1 MAHDSYYWSPSE
13 IDKEYYPS
21 EMNAFK
27 QAVIESNPV
36 AKRQECFRILLE
48 SDNPIAKG
56 FALDQ
61 FYFHEF
67 QAKKSEDNPF
77 HKYLSEVLV
86 EARTQLQQP
95 PVVSNVSFLDE
106 VVGANYASAFLVL
119 SVVGTAS
126 DLDSIEPI
134 LNSSSDLNVIY
145 TGCLAAIHCLSTTI
159 NVYPTQVFP
168 EVISALKKY
177 IFKDFTVKYKQ
188 HGEEALSEMDARSS
202 IHPEVREQIED
213 RFRYYYWNPLDLIDP
228 LLGQAY
234 ILLVYSSKTEVLLS
248 CYHKLLTSDEPAAIG
263 IALDQ
268 YSYSQKQD
276 TDNPYALYTSETLES
291 ARSQLQQ
298 SPIVCITADGK
309 TIVGANFASALL
321 VMECLG
327 EPEDVTL
334 IKNILSNS
342 SDSVVIIAACDALR
356 SIFRGQPVAY
366 EEQLFETFSRIMFD
380 ESLPISTK
388 YAILNAIG
396 LDLKPET
403 QMEEWL
409 FSIIYSLLPI
419 EIRVKAALA
428 LHHNFTQHEGFYEE
442 FCDRHREEIKAEE
455 SLLATVEKET
465 EVTTQATPPP
475 TDIRSLIITKK
486 QAELNEIET
495 SIAKID
501 TQIFRLNQ
509 RISNLSGRNFNPVT
523 YERSQELKEEKKEL
537 IAQKKQLESEKASLE
552 SSMKLYQPS
561 DT

>member
-1 MAHDSYYWSPSE
+1 MPSGSYYWFPGYSDPELSRDE
-13 IDKEYYPS
+13 KKALGYVVIRLNSGENPQPYY
-21 EMNAFK
+21 
-27 QAVIESNPV
+27 
-36 AKRQECFRILLE
+36 RILLTNE
-48 SDNPIAKG
+48 NIKLKG
-56 FALDQ
+56 FALDR
-61 FYFHEF
+61 FYFHEST
-67 QAKKSEDNPF
+67 AEKLEDNPLRQ
-77 HKYLSEVLV
+77 YIPEILA
-86 EARTQLQQP
+86 EARAQLQQP
-95 PVVSNVSFLDE
+95 PVFSDASIIGE
-106 VVGANYASAFLVL
+106 VVGANHATALLVL
-119 SVVGTAS
+119 SLVGTAS
-126 DLDSIEPI
+126 DLDLIAPI
-134 LNSSSDLNVIY
+134 LHSSSDLNVIY
-145 TGCLAAIHCLSTTI
+145 AGCLAAIHCLETTI
-159 NVYPTQVFP
+159 NVYPQQVFP
-168 EVISALKKY
+168 EIVSALRKHLFNEPDLT
-177 IFKDFTVKYKQ
+177 IHLLTDTESERRVKL
-188 HGEEALSEMDARSS
+188 ALVE
-202 IHPEVREQIED
+202 EVRKQIRD
-213 RFRYYYWNPLDLIDP
+213 RFRCYYWNPLDLIDP

-248 CYHKLLTSDEPAAIG
+248 CYHQLLTSDEPAAIG

-268 YSYSQKQD
+268 YSYIQKQD

-309 TIVGANFASALL
+309 TIVGANHASALS
-321 VMECLG
+321 VIECLG
-327 EPEDVTL
+327 ELEDTPL
-334 IKNILSNS
+334 IKNVLSNS
-342 SDSVVIIAACDALR
+342 SNSVVVITGCDALR

-366 EEQLFETFSRIMFD
+366 EEKLFETFSRIMFD

-388 YAILNAIG
+388 YAVLNVIG

-409 FSIIYSLLPI
+409 FSIIYSSLPI
-419 EIRVKAALA
+419 KIRVRAALA

-442 FCDRHREEIKAEE
+442 FYDRHREEIKAEE

-465 EVTTQATPPP
+465 EVTTQPTPPP